1 VRVYQFRHI
10 RVGRASVARACRR
23 YRPRS
28 LPSAV
33 VSTEPIKALLEQ
45 AFPNADELRVIDRG
59 GGDHLEV
66 HVTDASMQGLSLIDQ
81 HRRVNDVLGPLV
93 KDGTIHELRIKTR
106 GAPET

>member
-1 VRVYQFRHI
+1 
-10 RVGRASVARACRR
+10 
-23 YRPRS
+23 
-28 LPSAV
+28 

-66 HVTDASMQGLSLIDQ
+66 HVTDASLQGLSLIDQ
-81 HRRVNDVLGPLV
+81 HRRVNDVLGALV

-106 GAPET
+106 GTPEGGS